1 MIISRL
7 LGATMLSAA
16 LALSACS
23 PLNPNKSGEEGSAAE
38 PHGFIDG
45 AEELSEPH
53 SAIAYTTRGARTLHL
68 LDLTTTA
75 TTDLTLTHPV
85 ETLIEDGRF
94 LYTTDGDR
102 TLEITDAGVWTV
114 DHTDHVHYYR
124 ASARTLGT
132 LTLAAKITTI
142 AGNDAH
148 TTITTAGGRLT
159 VLDRRALETGTI
171 TELPAGAFQAPCE
184 TPGESVVLRGGTLTA
199 CQDHWVRVKHT
210 TTGSEA
216 EVLRGPGG
224 KVPSSP
230 FGSRPRSNEAAQFD
244 STGIWS
250 LNAPKATVQHVPA
263 ANLIA
268 AASPADGKS
277 VLALDR
283 SGTLR
288 SYDLKTGDVLA
299 EAKVPGTSLT
309 LDINRAYVADPDARV
324 IHEIDYRDN
333 LRTARTLTVEQ
344 RPDLAVEV
352 GR

>member
-7 LGATMLSAA
+7 LGVTMLSAA

-23 PLNPNKSGEEGSAAE
+23 PSNPEESEEA
-38 PHGFIDG
+38 PHGFVDG
-45 AEELSEPH
+45 AEELSEPRP
-53 SAIAYTTRGARTLHL
+53 AIAYASRGARILHL
-68 LDLTTTA
+68 LDLTTTE
-75 TTDLTLTHPV
+75 TTALTLTHPA

-124 ASARTLGT
+124 APPRTLGT
-132 LTLAAKITTI
+132 LTLASGITTI

-148 TTITTAGGRLT
+148 TTITTADGRHT
-159 VLDRRALETGTI
+159 VLDRRALEAGTI
-171 TELPAGAFQAPCE
+171 TELTADAFQAPCE

-199 CQDHWVRVKHT
+199 CHDHWVRVKHT
-210 TTGSEA
+210 TSGAEA
-216 EVLRGPGG
+216 RVLPRPDRD
-224 KVPSSP
+224 VPSSP

-268 AASPADGKS
+268 AASPADGNS
-277 VLALDR
+277 VLALDK

-288 SYDLKTGDVLA
+288 SYDLRTGDVLA
-299 EAKVPGTSLT
+299 EKKTPGTSLT
-309 LDINRAYVADPDARV
+309 LDINRAYVADPAARV